1 MGPLAKR
8 ARENILAAVLP
19 TERALIERALR
30 SRSREEVFAQIA
42 PLRARITEDREIAE
56 TWLTLL
62 EAAPSRAGL
71 VDDVR
76 AALWAFPSDHAL
88 LLLGLRALLR
98 ADERRGQDEPA
109 LPTAPAHVVI
119 ELGERALASVT
130 TPGDRAVLL
139 GMIGNAHR
147 RLGPKHDA
155 RAIESL
161 ERAVKLSPQDGTL
174 FFDLGL
180 CHKWAGRF
188 RAAMLAFARAEER
201 LGPKRPVLF
210 NRATVAT
217 ASGDVNE
224 AADAWRRLGFRVELE
239 TDQLPLVRGEGDA
252 LLDDVL
258 VRVPTRGTGRTNNDV
273 PDASIA
279 LEVLG
284 VAPLSP
290 CHGVVRTPTARE
302 AIVDFGDV
310 VLFDPA
316 PVAQLEIDGKTRPVL
331 PLLHVLRRGD
341 EKRIPF
347 LALEQEERGVERIA
361 ASLPEGCVWYLHDT
375 RVDRVCPR
383 CAAGET
389 FLPHTHEAPT
399 LRRAVRGKLVIPASV
414 ALPTVRAAIEQNK
427 GADVLLAIPGLFEAL
442 GDTAQAGKH
451 HKSWGVIERGLLAAS
466 TPADAPTSFRVRA

>member
-1 MGPLAKR
+1 MR
-8 ARENILAAVLP
+8 ARTYSRVLP
-19 TERALIERALR
+19 TERALIEQALR
-30 SRSREEVFAQIA
+30 SRSRDEVFTLLA
-42 PLRARITEDREIAE
+42 PLRARLTEDREIAE
-56 TWLTLL
+56 AWLTLL
-62 EAAPSRAGL
+62 EAAPARQGL

-76 AALWAFPSDHAL
+76 AAIWAFPDDHAL

-98 ADERRGQDEPA
+98 ADERRGPDEPA
-109 LPTAPAHVVI
+109 LPAAPAHVVL
-119 ELGERALASVT
+119 ELGERALPKVT
-130 TPGDRAVLL
+130 TPRDRASLL

-147 RLGPKHDA
+147 RLGPRHDA
-155 RAIESL
+155 RAIETL
-161 ERAVKLSPQDGTL
+161 ESAVKLSPQDGTL

-224 AADAWRRLGFRVELE
+224 AADAWRRLGFRVSLE
-239 TDQLPLVRGEGDA
+239 KDQLPLVRGEGDA

-258 VRVPTRGTGRTNNDV
+258 VRVPTRGTGRTNDDV
-273 PDASIA
+273 PDASIVF
-279 LEVLG
+279 EILG
-284 VAPLSP
+284 VTPLSP
-290 CHGVVRTPTARE
+290 CHGVVRTPTARD

-316 PVAQLEIDGKTRPVL
+316 PVASVESDGTTRPVL

-341 EKRIPF
+341 EHRFPF
-347 LALEQEERGVERIA
+347 LALEQDEGGVSRIA
-361 ASLPEGCVWYLHDT
+361 AALPEGCVWYLHDT

-399 LRRAVRGKLVIPASV
+399 IRRAVRGKLVCP
-414 ALPTVRAAIEQNK
+414 PTVPLANVRSAIEGSK
-427 GADVLLAIPGLFEAL
+427 GADVLLAMPALFEAM

-466 TPADAPTSFRVRA
+466 TPAAPRA